1 MGSETSPP
9 MVLMVSNPFV
19 FHSAMLTHRTTLTCT
34 RYIFRRVQQESRP
47 ILHDPADC
55 SASRTNTPAG

>member
-9 MVLMVSNPFV
+9 IVLIVSKPFV

-34 RYIFRRVQQESRP
+34 RYIFRRVPEESRP
-47 ILHDPADC
+47 IQHDTVHCIP
-55 SASRTNTPAG
+55 SHTNTPAG